1 MDINSQCA
9 KHISS
14 VQKIEIIGNSVY
26 FDGKRV
32 GKLVEQTNEW
42 FKVAYEFKVAGTTQF
57 VEMKITFTEPINF
70 KK

>member
-1 MDINSQCA
+1 MDNCSLVGNHINRV
-9 KHISS
+9 K
-14 VQKIEIIGNSVY
+14 KIEIIGQQVF

-32 GKLVEQTNEW
+32 GKLLQQTNEW
-42 FKVAYEFKVAGTTQF
+42 FKVAYEIQVAGTTQF